1 MLKKILIGFIVV
13 AVILGAAFMYL
24 SNRNRTMSP
33 PGEASLTNGD
43 LTVSVKY
50 SRPSVRG
57 RLIFGT
63 KEQGALQPYGVYWRL
78 GANEPTE
85 ITFNKK
91 VNFNGQPV
99 EAGTYTMYA
108 IPEEGGFEIIL
119 NPEVKSWGV
128 FEPDHS
134 KDILK
139 TKVQAQAGASAV
151 EQFTISTLPME
162 QGVNVLFE
170 WSEIRWSV
178 PVTNQ

>member
-1 MLKKILIGFIVV
+1 MVKKIVIGVIVV
-13 AVILGAAFMYL
+13 VVILGAAAAYMMNRSRTL
-24 SNRNRTMSP
+24 SPS
-33 PGEASLTNGD
+33 GEASLTNGA

-78 GANEPTE
+78 GANEATE
-85 ITFNKK
+85 ISFNKN

-99 EAGTYTMYA
+99 EAGTYAMYA

-119 NPEVKSWGV
+119 NSETGYWGA

-134 KDILK
+134 KDFLK
-139 TKVQAQAGASAV
+139 TKIQSQGGNNVV
-151 EQFTISTLPME
+151 EQYTISTLPME
-162 QGVNVLFE
+162 GGVNVLFE
-170 WSEIRWSV
+170 WSDLRWSI
-178 PVTNQ
+178 PVTEQ

>member
-1 MLKKILIGFIVV
+1 MVKKILIGAAVV
-13 AVILGAAFMYL
+13 VVLLAATVAYMMNRSRTL
-24 SNRNRTMSP
+24 SPS
-33 PGEASLTNGD
+33 GEAAVTNAG

-63 KEQGALQPYGVYWRL
+63 KEQGALQPYGAYWRL
-78 GANEPTE
+78 GANEATE
-85 ITFNKK
+85 ITFNKN

-99 EAGTYTMYA
+99 NAGTYAMYA

-119 NPEVKSWGV
+119 NSETGYWGA

-134 KDILK
+134 KDFLK
-139 TKVQAQAGASAV
+139 TKVQSQPGANAV
-151 EQFTISTLPME
+151 EQYTISTLPME

-170 WSEIRWSV
+170 WSDIRWSI
-178 PVTNQ
+178 PVTLQ

>member
-1 MLKKILIGFIVV
+1 MVKKILIGVIVV
-13 AVILGAAFMYL
+13 VVVLGAAFAYMM
-24 SNRNRTMSP
+24 NRSRTVSP
-33 PGEASLTNGD
+33 SGEASLTNGE
-43 LTVSVKY
+43 LTVSVEY

-85 ITFNKK
+85 ITFNKQ

-99 EAGTYTMYA
+99 EAGRYTMYA
-108 IPEEGGFEIIL
+108 VPEEGGFEIIL
-119 NPEVKSWGV
+119 NPEIEPWGI

-134 KDILK
+134 KDVLK
-139 TKVQAQAGASAV
+139 TKVQTQAGTSTV

-170 WSEIRWSV
+170 WSDIRWSI
-178 PVTNQ
+178 PVTLQ